1 MSVSGI
7 CGEYGVLSSVAKMRV
22 EKNMFNGCTLQKG
35 EDGWVVLFLGE
46 NAEWKGRQL
55 FLTSTR
61 AMLEPKV
68 FKTLDAAYNAALNL
82 GLNDSS
88 IQVKSS

>member
-1 MSVSGI
+1 MSISGVSG
-7 CGEYGVLSSVAKMRV
+7 EHGVLSSVAKLRI
-22 EKNMFNGCTLQKG
+22 EKRMFDGCILQK
-35 EDGWVVLFLGE
+35 ETSGWKILFLGK
-46 NAEWKGRQL
+46 NAEWKGELL

-61 AMLEPKV
+61 SMLEPKV
-68 FKTLDAAYNAALNL
+68 FKTLDAAYNAALKL